1 MWVDGFTTVR
11 FGTRELVTDTE
22 MAVIV
27 EMLWGLGIPTG
38 RAYKPRPEA
47 TGDLGYATWG
57 SIWFRAVGD
66 FVAFL
71 DLFDG
76 TPLQWRRTT
85 VMNRP
90 EESGHRTSEY
100 KKWRY
105 TNVVKPIDDGHE
117 SVTVSPGV
125 YFPPEDLDEMQSVL
139 TQLLAD
145 RKAGIRR
152 PPVSHSTELVTV
164 GDRSAAIDVELA
176 RIIESL
182 WMLGIK
188 TRACCQDETASLK
201 RRYKEPRGYILFEAA
216 EDLWRFL
223 TLLDGTPAAE
233 HRWQDFDWS
242 DGVGSP
248 LVEIPPIGWIYGI
261 NVRRPG
267 PKRDGIEIGASV
279 RFPVGDIPMI
289 DATLRALVPRAAS

>member
-1 MWVDGFTTVR
+1 VDGFTTVKL
-11 FGTRELVTDTE
+11 GTRELVTDTE

-27 EMLWGLGIPTG
+27 ETLWRLGIPTG
-38 RAYKPRPEA
+38 RANKPRPEA
-47 TGDLGYATWG
+47 TGDPEHATWG

-85 VMNRP
+85 FMNRP
-90 EESGHRTSEY
+90 QESGHRTSEY

-105 TNVVKPIDDGHE
+105 TTVVRPIDGKTE

-125 YFPPEDLDEMQSVL
+125 YFPPEDLDEMQSLL

-145 RKAGIRR
+145 REAGNRR
-152 PPVSHSTELVTV
+152 PRHTHSTELVTV
-164 GDRSAAIDVELA
+164 GDRSAEIDVELA

-182 WMLGIK
+182 WKLGID
-188 TRACCQDETASLK
+188 TRACCQDETANLK
-201 RRYKEPRGYILFEAA
+201 RRFKDPRGYILFETS

-223 TLLDGTPAAE
+223 TLLDGTAASD
-233 HRWQDFDWS
+233 HRWQNFDWA
-242 DGVGSP
+242 DGVGGP
-248 LVEIPPIGWIYGI
+248 VVEVPPIGWTYRI

-289 DATLRALVPRAAS
+289 EATLSALVLKGSV